1 MKYMKPY
8 IDIINVPF
16 VVNQKLYFA
25 QVPVTMFE
33 INGNNR
39 ILLTVFYHDNGLH
52 YNYPNQQV
60 NYIHTLD
67 HLEQVLNFIHNNQLA
82 TYFKFSMHYPHHNR
96 PWSESWTIY
105 FNNVNPKLLLEII

>member
-1 MKYMKPY
+1 MKPY

-16 VVNQKLYFA
+16 VENQKSYFA
-25 QVPVTMFE
+25 QVPVTLIE
-33 INGNNR
+33 INGNNQI
-39 ILLTVFYHDNGLH
+39 ILIVLYHDNGLL

-82 TYFKFSMHYPHHNR
+82 TYFKFSILSK
-96 PWSESWTIY
+96 PWGETWTIY